1 MSKWLILKLSLDYC
15 YYTCMIG
22 YITGE
27 IFDTDGA
34 DVIIL
39 VGQIGYRVRIVDA
52 QATRD
57 KLQATSQIN
66 LYIHTHVRED
76 EISLYGFEHKS
87 QLKLFELLIGV
98 SGVGPKMAMNILAK
112 GSAEQIRQAV
122 ARADVSFFTA
132 VSGIGKKNGQR
143 IIVDLKS
150 KLGSISELDLSEPE
164 AGSDEVFDALVGMGF
179 DGKKAQKI
187 LQEIDASLPEQDRIK
202 QAIRKLSG

>member
-1 MSKWLILKLSLDYC
+1 
-15 YYTCMIG
+15 MIG
-22 YITGE
+22 YIKGE
-27 IFDTDGA
+27 IFDTDGS

-39 VGQIGYRVRIVDA
+39 VGQIGYRVRVVAIE
-52 QATRD
+52 
-57 KLQATSQIN
+57 ATSQIS

-76 EISLYGFEHKS
+76 EISLYGFEDKN

-112 GSAEQIRQAV
+112 GSAGQIRQAV
-122 ARADVSFFTA
+122 ATADVSFFTA

-150 KLGSISELDLSEPE
+150 KMGSVAELDLSEPE
-164 AGSDEVFDALVGMGF
+164 TGTDEVFDALVAMGF
-179 DGKKAQKI
+179 DSKRVHRS
-187 LQEIDASLPEQDRIK
+187 LQEIDASLTEQARIK

>member
-1 MSKWLILKLSLDYC
+1 
-15 YYTCMIG
+15 MIG

-27 IFDTDGA
+27 VFDSDGS
-34 DVIIL
+34 DIIIL
-39 VGQIGYRVRIVDA
+39 VGQIGYRVRVVAIE
-52 QATRD
+52 ATRHPSTSSG
-57 KLQATSQIN
+57 QAISRQNQIS

-76 EISLYGFEHKS
+76 EISLYGFEDKN

-122 ARADVSFFTA
+122 AQADVSFFTS
-132 VSGIGKKNGQR
+132 VKGIGKKNGQR

-164 AGSDEVFDALVGMGF
+164 MGSDEVFDALVTMGF
-179 DGKKAQKI
+179 DPKKVSKTLA
-187 LQEIDASLPEQDRIK
+187 EIDTSLSEQDRIK
-202 QAIRKLSG
+202 QAIKKMSG